1 MSSVSLCYASVTL
14 TTGFSL
20 QAIWSAINSLQIVIQ
35 LPMIKQ
41 LYFPGNTQD
50 YLKYIVEV
58 VNLDLLATQIDEEN
72 LYYLPEAEPFN
83 INFEAVGIE
92 TKLLITNIGSVI
104 WMTGVF
110 FIFVIFCLILK
121 KVRYIWEKFGKNIYF
136 NGIIRYVQTNY

>member
-1 MSSVSLCYASVTL
+1 
-14 TTGFSL
+14 
-20 QAIWSAINSLQIVIQ
+20 
-35 LPMIKQ
+35 MIKQ

-50 YLKYIVEV
+50 YLKYIIEV

-92 TKLLITNIGSVI
+92 TKLFITNIGSVI
-104 WMTGVF
+104 WMTRAF

-121 KVRYIWEKFGKNIYF
+121 KVRYIWEKFGKNIYY
-136 NGIIRYVQTNY
+136 NGIIRYV

>member
-72 LYYLPEAEPFN
+72 LYYLPEA
-83 INFEAVGIE
+83 
-92 TKLLITNIGSVI
+92 
-104 WMTGVF
+104 
-110 FIFVIFCLILK
+110 
-121 KVRYIWEKFGKNIYF
+121 
-136 NGIIRYVQTNY
+136 